1 MIFKTQTIPPTDSI
15 DLVEGISLLKTP
27 TGMMFVLLF
36 KILSNLLS
44 HLFFNLAARIC
55 VVKPENMHTKTV
67 VLIMHETIKNE
78 KATYI

>member
-44 HLFFNLAARIC
+44 HLFFNALPVTLSGSCIFKFIIL
-55 VVKPENMHTKTV
+55 VTV
-67 VLIMHETIKNE
+67 SHRNKN
-78 KATYI
+78 